1 MNEVCFLSLSLFGR
15 FCIVSIDSRLRL
27 RKRGQFFGME
37 TKIREF
43 KENSRYL
50 FSQRISSISSFF
62 LIELSREISPI
73 VANW

>member
-1 MNEVCFLSLSLFGR
+1 MKFVFSLSLEDFVL
-15 FCIVSIDSRLRL
+15 FLSILGCGPE
-27 RKRGQFFGME
+27 KGGQLFGME